1 MLNNAEFIFETI
13 IAGYPIKLKT
23 IGCGSFIVYYGES
36 FKHCYSYDQAAH
48 ELGECIMH
56 ALNCEGVLEC

>member
-1 MLNNAEFIFETI
+1 MLNNNEFIFDTV
-13 IAGYPIKLKT
+13 IAGYPIKLKP
-23 IGCGSFIVYYGES
+23 IGNDSFIVYYGES
-36 FKHCYSYDQAAH
+36 FKHCYSYEDAAK